1 MNGHNIGAQGPPG
14 KQGTRG
20 RRGRPGPAGKLGPP
34 GARGPRGAPGMS
46 PKINVAYIEE
56 LTKRMESQVT
66 LFGKCILCR
75 TFLISN
81 GLNSTHLFQPKIG
94 GLLKKISQF
103 YNTFDTWLRKKGL
116 SARFINISY
125 QKIPT

>member
-14 KQGTRG
+14 KQGARG

-34 GARGPRGAPGMS
+34 GPRGAPGMS

-66 LFGKCILCR
+66 LFGECI
-75 TFLISN
+75 
-81 GLNSTHLFQPKIG
+81 
-94 GLLKKISQF
+94 
-103 YNTFDTWLRKKGL
+103 
-116 SARFINISY
+116 
-125 QKIPT
+125 

>member
-14 KQGTRG
+14 KQGARGRRG

-34 GARGPRGAPGMS
+34 GARGPRGAPGMC

-75 TFLISN
+75 TFLIPN
-81 GLNSTHLFQPKIG
+81 GLNNTHLFQPKIG
-94 GLLKKISQF
+94 GLFKNISQF
-103 YNTFDTWLRKKGL
+103 YDTFDT
-116 SARFINISY
+116 
-125 QKIPT
+125 